1 MESAEQNFSID
12 HFEEKFETFIPVLKR
27 ANQQEASGCETDKH
41 EQREGMSQRITEE
54 IKDNVSKPDEV
65 LPQEKSEGI
74 TLPNKMV
81 VSEAASKEKLE
92 ITMGVKRDIEV
103 EIMKAKETDQEMN
116 VQDINPEAPQK
127 SELNPFIGSKD
138 TGADQA
144 FNVNLKGNTVTS
156 RVENEMITKEV
167 GQLADK
173 QQALNVIREP
183 NDAKSGVLT
192 NEKGHMTSQLKTSID
207 SLERDVLPNIT
218 VEMVTKESSLKSSP
232 GNIADV
238 GIEQKEVQIEN
249 PNTIFKS
256 EIERPSNLSDI
267 EAQQASQLGNKYQAS
282 TSIFVK
288 NSDNAQSIQKVE
300 KADNG
305 SVVSKSQP
313 IEVERKFQVT
323 DFDENKLFQANGK
336 LISEIS
342 FEDVYYDNNSY
353 GLILNDCWLR
363 KRNHKWEFKIPVNRD
378 PNMLYMS
385 TQFRELEDE
394 KDIRLALHEIIKPE
408 TKFCDDQ
415 EIIEEFKLQ
424 PFATFTTTR
433 KSYKIPFNCTV
444 VIDFT
449 SFGYSV
455 GEIETMIEDNSE
467 IEDAIE
473 RINVIAAQLGFQML
487 SIMELAKC

>member
-27 ANQQEASGCETDKH
+27 ANLQEASGCETDKQ
-41 EQREGMSQRITEE
+41 EQREGMGQKITEE
-54 IKDNVSKPDEV
+54 IKGNVNKTDEV

-74 TLPNKMV
+74 TLPNKIFG
-81 VSEAASKEKLE
+81 SEAVSKEKLE
-92 ITMGVKRDIEV
+92 ITMGVKQDIEV
-103 EIMKAKETDQEMN
+103 EIMAKETDQEMN

-127 SELNPFIGSKD
+127 SELNLFIGSKETD
-138 TGADQA
+138 ADQA
-144 FNVNLKGNTVTS
+144 LNVNLKRNTVTS

-167 GQLADK
+167 GQQGDK
-173 QQALNVIREP
+173 QQSLNVIREP
-183 NDAKSGVLT
+183 NDVKSGVST
-192 NEKGHMTSQLKTSID
+192 NKKSHMTSQLKTSID

-218 VEMVTKESSLKSSP
+218 VEMVTKESSLKSSA

-238 GIEQKEVQIEN
+238 GIKQKQVQIEN
-249 PNTIFKS
+249 PNAIFKS
-256 EIERPSNLSDI
+256 EIERPSNLIDI

-282 TSIFVK
+282 TSIFAK

-300 KADNG
+300 KAASG

-363 KRNHKWEFKIPVNRD
+363 KRNQKWEFKIPLNRE

-408 TKFCDDQ
+408 TKFCDNQ

-433 KSYKIPFNCTV
+433 KSYKLPFNCTV

-467 IEDAIE
+467 IENAIE
-473 RINVIAAQLGFQML
+473 KINAIADQLGKYSVLYF
-487 SIMELAKC
+487 CDFHF

>member
-27 ANQQEASGCETDKH
+27 ANLQAASGCETDKH
-41 EQREGMSQRITEE
+41 EQREGMSQKITDE
-54 IKDNVSKPDEV
+54 IKGNVNKTDEV
-65 LPQEKSEGI
+65 LAQEKSEGI
-74 TLPNKMV
+74 TLPNKMFG
-81 VSEAASKEKLE
+81 SEAVSKEKLE
-92 ITMGVKRDIEV
+92 ITMGVKQDIKV
-103 EIMKAKETDQEMN
+103 ENMAKETDQEMN

-127 SELNPFIGSKD
+127 SELNLFIGSKE

-144 FNVNLKGNTVTS
+144 LNVNLKGNTVTS
-156 RVENEMITKEV
+156 RVENDMITKEV
-167 GQLADK
+167 GQQADK

-183 NDAKSGVLT
+183 NDVKSGVLT
-192 NEKGHMTSQLKTSID
+192 NKKGHMTSQLKTSID

-218 VEMVTKESSLKSSP
+218 VEMVTKESSLKSSA

-238 GIEQKEVQIEN
+238 GIKQKQVQIEN
-249 PNTIFKS
+249 PNAIFKS
-256 EIERPSNLSDI
+256 EIEKPSNLIDI

-282 TSIFVK
+282 TSILAK
-288 NSDNAQSIQKVE
+288 NSDNVQSIQKVE
-300 KADNG
+300 KAASG

-313 IEVERKFQVT
+313 IEIERKFQVT

-363 KRNHKWEFKIPVNRD
+363 KRNHKWEFKIPLNRD
-378 PNMLYMS
+378 PNILYMS

-408 TKFCDDQ
+408 TKFCDNQ

-433 KSYKIPFNCTV
+433 KSYKLPSNCTV

-467 IEDAIE
+467 IENAIE
-473 RINVIAAQLGFQML
+473 RINAIAAQLGKYSVLYF
-487 SIMELAKC
+487 CDFHF